1 MGPMDRTILRGVV
14 IGTIAMAIVVTV
26 SNVLVRFPINDW
38 LTWAAFSY
46 PISFLV
52 TDLTNRRL
60 GVRYARRVV
69 LAGFICALFLS
80 MYFSTPRIAVASLTA
95 FLVAQLLD
103 VQIFDKLRGA
113 AWWRAPFISSSI
125 SSAVDTALFFSL
137 AFAGTASPLEKSFRE
152 TSGDMGYAGGF
163 IEHYIIP
170 IIYPAALDM
179 DMHLVLGYIA
189 LAINL
194 VIYALVIYRYRQ
206 RTSNI

>member
-1 MGPMDRTILRGVV
+1 MDRTILRGVLLGV
-14 IGTIAMAIVVTV
+14 IAMAIVVTA

-69 LAGFICALFLS
+69 LAGFVCALFFS

-103 VQIFDKLRGA
+103 VQIFDKLRQGV
-113 AWWRAPFISSSI
+113 WWRAPFVSSSI
-125 SSAVDTALFFSL
+125 ASAVDTALFFSL
-137 AFAGTASPLEKSFRE
+137 AFAGTSVPWITLGLGDYVAKLAMAVGLLLPFRALLGV
-152 TSGDMGYAGGF
+152 TR
-163 IEHYIIP
+163 
-170 IIYPAALDM
+170 PAVGAAQ
-179 DMHLVLGYIA
+179 G
-189 LAINL
+189 
-194 VIYALVIYRYRQ
+194 R
-206 RTSNI
+206 